1 MARWSKKVNI
11 KRVGWRKSQGVHVM
25 KPFTI
30 WFTGL
35 SGSGKST
42 LSRRTYLEIKR
53 RGLKAELLDG
63 DIIRTN
69 FSQELGFTK
78 RERDINVKRIGFL
91 SWMLNKNGIISVV
104 AAIAPY
110 ADTRKLNRELIPN
123 YIEVY
128 CNCPLEVVEAR
139 DVKGLYARARRGEIP
154 NFTGI
159 SDPYEPPRNPEIVVH
174 TDKET
179 VEESMAKI
187 IGYLEEK
194 GFIPRT
200 TLDIDPSII
209 EEEEKILREHLK
221 RLGFARKS
229 W

>member
-1 MARWSKKVNI
+1 MDA
-11 KRVGWRKSQGVHVM
+11 
-25 KPFTI
+25 FTI

-42 LSRRTYLEIKR
+42 LSRRTYLEIKK

-91 SWMLNKNGIISVV
+91 SWLLNKHGIISVV

-110 ADTRKLNRELIPN
+110 EETRQLNRKLIPN
-123 YIEVY
+123 YIEVF
-128 CNCPLEVVEAR
+128 CNCPLEVVEKR
-139 DVKGLYARARRGEIP
+139 DVKGLYAKARRGEIP

-159 SDPYEPPRNPEIVVH
+159 SDPYEPPRNPEIEVF

-179 VEESMAKI
+179 VAESMQKI
-187 IGYLEEK
+187 ISYLEKK
-194 GFIPRT
+194 GFLPAT
-200 TLDIDPSII
+200 ENNIDPTVI
-209 EEEEKILREHLK
+209 EEEERLLREHL
-221 RLGFARKS
+221 RQLGFARKS

>member
-1 MARWSKKVNI
+1 ME
-11 KRVGWRKSQGVHVM
+11 
-25 KPFTI
+25 PFTI

-42 LSRRTYLEIKR
+42 LSRRVYLEIRR

-78 RERDINVKRIGFL
+78 KERDINVKRIGFL
-91 SWMLNKNGIISVV
+91 SWLLNKHGIISVV

-110 ADTRKLNRELIPN
+110 EETRQINRKLIKN
-123 YIEVY
+123 YIEVF
-128 CNCPLEVVEAR
+128 CNCPLEVVEKR
-139 DVKGLYARARRGEIP
+139 DVKGLYAKARKGLIP
-154 NFTGI
+154 YFTGI
-159 SDPYEPPRNPEIVVH
+159 SDPYEPPSNPEIVVY

-179 VEESMAKI
+179 VEESFNKI
-187 IGYLEEK
+187 LDFLEENELLPPVS
-194 GFIPRT
+194 G
-200 TLDIDPSII
+200 DIDPKIL
-209 EEEEKILREHLK
+209 EQEEKILREHL
-221 RLGFARKS
+221 RQLGFARKG

>member
-1 MARWSKKVNI
+1 ME
-11 KRVGWRKSQGVHVM
+11 
-25 KPFTI
+25 PFTI

-42 LSRRTYLEIKR
+42 LSRRIYLEIRR

-78 RERDINVKRIGFL
+78 RERNINVKRIGFL
-91 SWMLNKNGIISVV
+91 SWLLNKHGIISVV

-110 ADTRKLNRELIPN
+110 KETRQINRKLIKN
-123 YIEVY
+123 YIEVF
-128 CNCPLEVVEAR
+128 CNCPLEVVEKR
-139 DVKGLYARARRGEIP
+139 DVKGLYAKARKGLIP
-154 NFTGI
+154 HFTGI
-159 SDPYEPPRNPEIVVH
+159 SDPYEPPSNPEIVVY

-179 VEESMAKI
+179 VEESVNKI
-187 IGYLEEK
+187 INFLEESK
-194 GFIPRT
+194 FLPPVSG
-200 TLDIDPSII
+200 DIDPKIF
-209 EEEEKILREHLK
+209 EQEEKILREHL
-221 RLGFARKS
+221 RQLGFARKG

>member
-1 MARWSKKVNI
+1 ME
-11 KRVGWRKSQGVHVM
+11 
-25 KPFTI
+25 PFTI

-42 LSRRTYLEIKR
+42 LSRRIYLEIRR

-78 RERDINVKRIGFL
+78 RERNINVKRIGFL
-91 SWMLNKNGIISVV
+91 SWLLNKHGIISVV

-110 ADTRKLNRELIPN
+110 KETRQINRKLIKN
-123 YIEVY
+123 YIEVF
-128 CNCPLEVVEAR
+128 CNCPLEVVEKR
-139 DVKGLYARARRGEIP
+139 DVKGLYAKARKGLIP
-154 NFTGI
+154 HFTGI
-159 SDPYEPPRNPEIVVH
+159 SDPYEPPSNPEIVVY

-179 VEESMAKI
+179 VEESVNKI
-187 IGYLEEK
+187 INFLEESK
-194 GFIPRT
+194 FLPPVSE
-200 TLDIDPSII
+200 DIDPKIF
-209 EEEEKILREHLK
+209 EQEEKILREHL
-221 RLGFARKS
+221 RQLGFARKG

>member
-1 MARWSKKVNI
+1 VSELSREA
-11 KRVGWRKSQGVHVM
+11 
-25 KPFTI
+25 FTI

-42 LSRRTYLEIKR
+42 LSRRVYLEIMR
-53 RGLKAELLDG
+53 RGLRAELLDG

-91 SWMLNKNGIISVV
+91 SWLLNKHGIISVV

-110 ADTRKLNRELIPN
+110 EETRQINRKLIPN

-128 CNCPLEVVEAR
+128 CNCPLEEVEKR
-139 DVKGLYARARRGEIP
+139 DVKGLYERARRGEIP
-154 NFTGI
+154 HFTGI
-159 SDPYEPPRNPEIVVH
+159 SDPYEPPSNPEVVCY

-179 VEESMAKI
+179 VEESVAKVLSF
-187 IGYLEEK
+187 LEEK
-194 GFIPRT
+194 GYLPQVEN
-200 TLDIDPSII
+200 LIDLAII
-209 EEEEKILREHLK
+209 EEREKSVRDYLRQ
-221 RLGFARKS
+221 LGFAHKT

>member
-1 MARWSKKVNI
+1 MEA
-11 KRVGWRKSQGVHVM
+11 
-25 KPFTI
+25 FTI

-42 LSRRTYLEIKR
+42 LSRRTYLELKR

-91 SWMLNKNGIISVV
+91 SWLLNKHGIISVV

-110 ADTRKLNRELIPN
+110 ADTRLINRQLIPN

-128 CNCPLEVVEAR
+128 CNCPLEVVEKR

-154 NFTGI
+154 HFTGI
-159 SDPYEPPRNPEIVVH
+159 SDPYEPPENPEIACH

-179 VEESMAKI
+179 VEESFTKI
-187 IGYLEEK
+187 IAYLERK
-194 GFIPRT
+194 GLIPIQP
-200 TLDIDPSII
+200 LAEIDLKAL
-209 EEEEKILREHLK
+209 EEEERILRERL
-221 RLGFARKS
+221 RTLGFATKG
-229 W
+229 WEPLHP

>member
-1 MARWSKKVNI
+1 
-11 KRVGWRKSQGVHVM
+11 M
-25 KPFTI
+25 KAFTI

-42 LSRRTYLEIKR
+42 LSKRTYLEIRK

-91 SWMLNKNGIISVV
+91 SWLLNKHGIISVV

-110 ADTRKLNRELIPN
+110 EDTRQINRKLITH

-128 CNCPLEVVEAR
+128 CNCPLEVVEKR
-139 DVKGLYARARRGEIP
+139 DVKGLYAKARRGKIS

-159 SDPYEPPRNPEIVVH
+159 SDPYEPPSNPEIVVY
-174 TDKET
+174 TDRESI
-179 VEESMAKI
+179 EESTNKI
-187 IGYLEEK
+187 ISYLEEK
-194 GFIPRT
+194 GYLPT
-200 TLDIDPSII
+200 HYQEMDHSLLEA
-209 EEEEKILREHLK
+209 EETILRDHLRK
-221 RLGFARKS
+221 LGFARKG

>member
-1 MARWSKKVNI
+1 
-11 KRVGWRKSQGVHVM
+11 M
-25 KPFTI
+25 KAFTI

-42 LSRRTYLEIKR
+42 LSRRTYLEIRK

-91 SWMLNKNGIISVV
+91 SWLLNKHGIISVV

-110 ADTRKLNRELIPN
+110 EDTRQINRNLITH

-128 CNCPLEVVEAR
+128 CNCPLEVVEKR
-139 DVKGLYARARRGEIP
+139 DVKGLYAKARRGEIP

-159 SDPYEPPRNPEIVVH
+159 SDPYEPPSNPEIVVY
-174 TDKET
+174 TDKESI
-179 VEESMAKI
+179 EESTNKI
-187 IGYLEEK
+187 INYLEEK
-194 GFIPRT
+194 GYLPTRYQE
-200 TLDIDPSII
+200 IDHSLL
-209 EEEEKILREHLK
+209 EAEEKILRDHLRK
-221 RLGFARKS
+221 LGFARKS

>member
-1 MARWSKKVNI
+1 ME
-11 KRVGWRKSQGVHVM
+11 
-25 KPFTI
+25 PFTI

-42 LSRRTYLEIKR
+42 LSRRVYLEIRR

-91 SWMLNKNGIISVV
+91 SWLLNKHGIISVV

-110 ADTRKLNRELIPN
+110 EETRQINRKLIKN
-123 YIEVY
+123 YIEVF
-128 CNCPLEVVEAR
+128 CNCPLEVVEKR
-139 DVKGLYARARRGEIP
+139 DVKGLYAKARKGLIP
-154 NFTGI
+154 HFTGI
-159 SDPYEPPRNPEIVVH
+159 SDPYEPPSNPEIVVY

-179 VEESMAKI
+179 VEESVNKI
-187 IGYLEEK
+187 IDFLEENRLL
-194 GFIPRT
+194 PPVSEN
-200 TLDIDPSII
+200 IDPKIL
-209 EEEEKILREHLK
+209 EQEEKILREHL
-221 RLGFARKS
+221 RQLGFARKA

>member
-1 MARWSKKVNI
+1 ME
-11 KRVGWRKSQGVHVM
+11 
-25 KPFTI
+25 PFTI

-42 LSRRTYLEIKR
+42 LSRRVYLEIRR

-78 RERDINVKRIGFL
+78 KERDINVKRIGFL
-91 SWMLNKNGIISVV
+91 SWLLNKHGIISVV

-110 ADTRKLNRELIPN
+110 EETRQINRKLIKN
-123 YIEVY
+123 YIEVF
-128 CNCPLEVVEAR
+128 CNCPLEVVEKR
-139 DVKGLYARARRGEIP
+139 DVKGLYAKAKKGLIP
-154 NFTGI
+154 HFTGI
-159 SDPYEPPRNPEIVVH
+159 SDPYEPPSDPEIVVY

-179 VEESMAKI
+179 VEESVNKI
-187 IGYLEEK
+187 ISFLEENELLPPVS
-194 GFIPRT
+194 G
-200 TLDIDPSII
+200 DIDPKIL
-209 EEEEKILREHLK
+209 EQEEKILREHL
-221 RLGFARKS
+221 RQLGFARKS

>member
-1 MARWSKKVNI
+1 ME
-11 KRVGWRKSQGVHVM
+11 
-25 KPFTI
+25 PFTI

-42 LSRRTYLEIKR
+42 LSRRVYLEIRR

-91 SWMLNKNGIISVV
+91 SWLLNKHGIISVV

-110 ADTRKLNRELIPN
+110 EETRQINRKLIKN
-123 YIEVY
+123 YIEVF
-128 CNCPLEVVEAR
+128 CNCPLEVVEKR
-139 DVKGLYARARRGEIP
+139 DVKGLYAKAKKGLIP
-154 NFTGI
+154 HFTGI
-159 SDPYEPPRNPEIVVH
+159 SDPYEPPSNPEIVVY

-179 VEESMAKI
+179 VEESVNKI
-187 IGYLEEK
+187 INFLEESK
-194 GFIPRT
+194 FLPPVSV
-200 TLDIDPSII
+200 DIDPKIL
-209 EEEEKILREHLK
+209 EQEEKILREHL
-221 RLGFARKS
+221 RQLGFARKG

>member
-1 MARWSKKVNI
+1 
-11 KRVGWRKSQGVHVM
+11 M

-30 WFTGL
+30 WFTGI

-42 LSRRTYLEIKR
+42 LSKRVYLEIKC

-78 RERDINVKRIGFL
+78 RDRDINVKRIGFL
-91 SWMLNKNGIISVV
+91 SWLLNKHGIISVV

-110 ADTRKLNRELIPN
+110 EETRNLNRLLIPN
-123 YIEVY
+123 YIEVF
-128 CNCPLEVVEAR
+128 CNCPVEIAEKR
-139 DVKGLYARARRGEIP
+139 DPKGLYARARRGEIP

-159 SDPYEPPRNPEIVVH
+159 SDPYEPPKSPEIVVY
-174 TDKET
+174 TAKET
-179 VEESMAKI
+179 IEES
-187 IGYLEEK
+187 
-194 GFIPRT
+194 FNR
-200 TLDIDPSII
+200 II
-209 EEEEKILREHLK
+209 EYLVNQKLIPNKIKQKIVPEELEKEERILREYLK
-221 RLGFARKS
+221 NLGFARKG

>member
-1 MARWSKKVNI
+1 MEA
-11 KRVGWRKSQGVHVM
+11 
-25 KPFTI
+25 FTI

-35 SGSGKST
+35 SGSGKTT
-42 LSRRTYLEIKR
+42 LSRKVYLEIRR

-78 RERDINVKRIGFL
+78 KERDINVRRIGFL
-91 SWMLNKNGIISVV
+91 SWLLNKHGIISVV

-110 ADTRKLNRELIPN
+110 EDTRRQNRLLIPH
-123 YIEVY
+123 YIEVF

-139 DVKGLYARARRGEIP
+139 DVKGLYARARAGKIP

-159 SDPYEPPRNPEIVVH
+159 SDPYEIPKNPEVVVY

-179 VEESMAKI
+179 VEESLGKI
-187 IGYLEEK
+187 LSYLEDREL
-194 GFIPRT
+194 IPFEPLET
-200 TLDIDPSII
+200 KDYAEI
-209 EEEEKILREHLK
+209 EEEERRLRRHLAQI
-221 RLGFARKS
+221 GYARKE

>member
-1 MARWSKKVNI
+1 ME
-11 KRVGWRKSQGVHVM
+11 
-25 KPFTI
+25 PFTI

-42 LSRRTYLEIKR
+42 LSRRIYLEIRR

-91 SWMLNKNGIISVV
+91 SWLLNKHGIISVV

-110 ADTRKLNRELIPN
+110 EETRQINRKLIKN
-123 YIEVY
+123 YIEVF
-128 CNCPLEVVEAR
+128 CNCPLEVVEKR
-139 DVKGLYARARRGEIP
+139 DVKGLYAKARKGLIP
-154 NFTGI
+154 HFTGI
-159 SDPYEPPRNPEIVVH
+159 SDPYEPPSNPEIVVY

-179 VEESMAKI
+179 VEESVNKI
-187 IGYLEEK
+187 IDFLEESK
-194 GFIPRT
+194 FLPPVSE
-200 TLDIDPSII
+200 DIDPEIL
-209 EEEEKILREHLK
+209 EQEEKILREHL
-221 RLGFARKS
+221 RQLGFARKG

>member
-1 MARWSKKVNI
+1 MGHSDVPKVE
-11 KRVGWRKSQGVHVM
+11 GELAM

-42 LSRRTYLEIKR
+42 LSRLTYLELKR

-91 SWMLNKNGIISVV
+91 SWLLNKHGIISVV

-110 ADTRKLNRELIPN
+110 EETRQINRKLIPN
-123 YIEVY
+123 YIEVF
-128 CNCPLEVVEAR
+128 CNCPLEVVEKR
-139 DVKGLYARARRGEIP
+139 DPKGLYTRAKRGEIP
-154 NFTGI
+154 HFTGI
-159 SDPYEPPRNPEIVVH
+159 SDPYEPPQNPEIVCY
-174 TDKET
+174 TDRET
-179 VEESMAKI
+179 IEESFQKI
-187 IGYLEEK
+187 IDYLVTNDFVPETILIDDISILEQEE
-194 GFIPRT
+194 R
-200 TLDIDPSII
+200 L
-209 EEEEKILREHLK
+209 LREHLRK
-221 RLGFARKS
+221 FGFARKG